1 MTIEESMTIEEAIK
15 TALRYETRIRDV
27 YRVAAQKVVEPAGK
41 GFLETMAED
50 EQRHLDYLVDRLEHW
65 KKTGR
70 LTLPKLETA
79 IPSDASIASQMGRF
93 KSEMSKKARGDQ
105 KRLLSRALKV
115 EIETSNFYKNLVGEM
130 SGQSQALFARFLVI
144 ENRHI
149 AAVQMQLDFASKTG
163 YWFDMKE
170 FDME

>member
-1 MTIEESMTIEEAIK
+1 MTLEEAIK
-15 TALRYETRIRDV
+15 TAVRYETKIRDV
-27 YRVAAQKVVEPAGK
+27 YRVAAQKVGEPAGK
-41 GFLETMAED
+41 SFLETMAKD

-65 KKTGR
+65 KKTGK
-70 LTLPKLETA
+70 LTLPKLETS
-79 IPSDASIASQMGRF
+79 IPSDESIARQMGRF
-93 KSEMSKKARGDQ
+93 KSQMSKKARGDQ
-105 KRLLSRALKV
+105 KRILSRALKV